1 VKQTRHHALDLLRG
15 LAAIGVAAYHFLA
28 DQGVENLESLGTF
41 TVYLFFVL
49 SGLTMMAVYGRQ
61 FSDAIAGSDLRTFY
75 WHRISRIIPLLAAV
89 SLASLVL
96 AAPSL
101 GFTKYLVASALYAFM
116 TGTALFAFHMPG
128 YLSNTTGAWS
138 LGIEMMFYVVFP
150 VMCLITARASVWWLA
165 ATAFILILAQQ
176 IVLALMHHWVKED
189 PIRFWHYYATFLMF
203 LPFFVLGM
211 LIARLRL
218 QQKKLN
224 LLIAF
229 AFLAVIAC
237 FSFVSRVELF
247 ETHWAYLALTGMAF
261 CAVLFAYAS
270 QTPGFLIG
278 PSTFIGNAS
287 YALYL
292 THPFSVRLADIISDQ
307 LGYGP
312 IVARVLFLPLALF
325 IAHYTYVL
333 FERPAQNYLR
343 AERERR
349 GFPVKENLRQSGAL
363 AGGREK

>member
-15 LAAIGVAAYHFLA
+15 LAAIGVAAYHFLS
-28 DQGVENLESLGTF
+28 DQGVEYIESLGTF
-41 TVYLFFVL
+41 TVYVFFIL
-49 SGLTMMAVYGRQ
+49 SGLTMMVVYGRQ

-89 SLASLVL
+89 SLASLIL
-96 AAPSL
+96 AAHSL
-101 GFTKYLVASALYAFM
+101 GFTRNLAASALYAFM

-150 VMCLITARASVWWLA
+150 VLCLIAARASVWRLA
-165 ATAFILILAQQ
+165 AAALVLIFAQQ
-176 IVLALMHHWVKED
+176 IVLALMHHWVRED

-211 LIARLRL
+211 LIARLPL

-224 LLIAF
+224 LLVAF
-229 AFLAVIAC
+229 ASVFAITC
-237 FSFVSRVELF
+237 FSFVFKVELF

-261 CAVLFAYAS
+261 CAVLFAYGS

-278 PSTFIGNAS
+278 PSAFIGNSS

-292 THPFSVRLADIISDQ
+292 THPFSLLLADIISDQ

-312 IVARVLFLPLALF
+312 IVARVLYLPLALF

-343 AERERR
+343 STGERR
-349 GFPVKENLRQSGAL
+349 GFPATGNLGQSGVFGND
-363 AGGREK
+363 AGY